1 MPTQFKRAYVRLCS
15 DTNGHW
21 FAHPDLRPRL
31 VADAREQETSMTE
44 VVLQIL
50 CDHLKLKYEPSG
62 RRADPQ
68 PNEKLLNLRLP
79 WRVFSALSRKYA
91 PENYQDALRRVLCEH
106 YSLEWGGPARHVE
119 EVV

>member
-21 FAHPDLRPRL
+21 FAHPDLRPML
-31 VADAREQETSMTE
+31 VADAKEQETSMTE

-50 CDHLKLKYEPSG
+50 CDKLKLKYVPSG

-68 PNEKLLNLRLP
+68 PHEKLLNLRLP
-79 WRVFSALSRKYA
+79 WKVFIKLDAKV
-91 PENYQDALRRVLCEH
+91 PGENYQDTLRRILCEH
-106 YSLEWGGPARHVE
+106 YDLPWGGPSRQVE